1 MFPVFFFVEK
11 ERKKEEKQEE
21 YNIDIENDRLQIM
34 EKYDK

>member
-21 YNIDIENDRLQIM
+21 NNIDIENDRLQIM
-34 EKYDK
+34 EKYGK